1 ISILLKGNA
10 RNEELRNIYMELN
23 LKNADKLH
31 DDFKNSDVS
40 SCLLDDEFLVFFVHS
55 LMLGYESFA
64 SLGSKKVFKD
74 NKGFIKE
81 IIISYLK
88 KINKNQGGN

>member
-1 ISILLKGNA
+1 
-10 RNEELRNIYMELN
+10 M
-23 LKNADKLH
+23 
-31 DDFKNSDVS
+31 
-40 SCLLDDEFLVFFVHS
+40 LDDEFLVFFVHS